1 MKQSPHQSHGKYH
14 DSIRFVFGIG
24 RSHRSIHIAGS
35 VPGIVNAKMLTSLL
49 IAAVLSGGIKVGEH
63 APDFTVT
70 AHTKEKVSLSDFK
83 GQKVILWF
91 YPRASTGG

>member
-1 MKQSPHQSHGKYH
+1 VKATGSHL
-14 DSIRFVFGIG
+14 
-24 RSHRSIHIAGS
+24 
-35 VPGIVNAKMLTSLL
+35 VNDPCVLAV
-49 IAAVLSGGIKVGEH
+49 AAVLSGGIKVGER

-70 AHTKEKVSLSDFK
+70 AHTKEKVSLSDFE

>member
-24 RSHRSIHIAGS
+24 RSHRSIHIAGT
-35 VPGIVNAKMLTSLL
+35 VPGTGIVNAKMLTSLL
-49 IAAVLSGGIKVGEH
+49 VLSGGIKVGEH

>member
-1 MKQSPHQSHGKYH
+1 
-14 DSIRFVFGIG
+14 
-24 RSHRSIHIAGS
+24 
-35 VPGIVNAKMLTSLL
+35 MLASLL
-49 IAAVLSGGIKVGEH
+49 VAAVLSGGIKVGEH

>member
-1 MKQSPHQSHGKYH
+1 M
-14 DSIRFVFGIG
+14 IRFDLCL
-24 RSHRSIHIAGS
+24 GS
-35 VPGIVNAKMLTSLL
+35 VARIALFTLPVLYCTGYCIVNAKMLTSLL

>member
-24 RSHRSIHIAGS
+24 RSIHIAGT

-49 IAAVLSGGIKVGEH
+49 VLSGGIKVGEH

>member
-1 MKQSPHQSHGKYH
+1 MGKSVVKATCSHL
-14 DSIRFVFGIG
+14 
-24 RSHRSIHIAGS
+24 
-35 VPGIVNAKMLTSLL
+35 VNELCVLAV
-49 IAAVLSGGIKVGEH
+49 AAVLSGGIKVGER

-70 AHTKEKVSLSDFK
+70 AHTKEKVSLSDFE